1 MTDTEETERVVMMWP
16 KALKDQVRELAGH
29 RGMTEWTVKAV
40 EKHLQVINTSSYK
53 SAENAGSENEQPSE
67 PATPE
72 AVSVETPQEPAF
84 AKNPKTPKAANKST
98 KVHSQPEPEGL
109 PHDLSSRDDL
119 FAKLM
124 AKTGGDV
131 DLDSLKK
138 ALKPASE
145 IPKPEPKDDTRCPT
159 CGEELIDGE
168 CWTCG

>member
-40 EKHLQVINTSSYK
+40 EKHLQVINISSYK
-53 SAENAGSENEQPSE
+53 SAENDGSENEQPSE
-67 PATPE
+67 PAPPE
-72 AVSVETPQEPAF
+72 AMSVETPQEPAF
-84 AKNPKTPKAANKST
+84 AKNPKTKVVPKIDP
-98 KVHSQPEPEGL
+98 QPEPEGL

-145 IPKPEPKDDTRCPT
+145 IPKPEPKDDNRCPT